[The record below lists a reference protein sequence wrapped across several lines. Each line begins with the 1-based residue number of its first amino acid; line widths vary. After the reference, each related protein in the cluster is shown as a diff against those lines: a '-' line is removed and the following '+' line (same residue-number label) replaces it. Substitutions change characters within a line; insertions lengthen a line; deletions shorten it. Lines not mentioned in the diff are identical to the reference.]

1 MHFIGLNCIIVTA
14 EKFSGVYYAAYSKK
28 EQKFAKR
35 KETKNMSQLYSLL
48 VNTTDTPTAGGTD
61 TVTML
66 LTTVLPIVLMIV
78 IFYFLLIRP
87 EKKRSKKMKE
97 MLDNLQVA
105 DEVVT
110 SGGIIGRVLSVKE
123 DTVLIETGSDRTR
136 LRVLRTAIIENRT
149 VHDEVK

>member
-1 MHFIGLNCIIVTA
+1 MLL
-14 EKFSGVYYAAYSKK
+14 
-28 EQKFAKR
+28 R
-35 KETKNMSQLYSLL
+35 LL
-48 VNTTDTPTAGGTD
+48 VETPTTTNTDTTGG
-61 TVTML
+61 MLSIL
-66 LTTVLPIVLMIV
+66 LTTILPIALMVV

-110 SGGIIGRVLSVKE
+110 TGGIIGRVLSVKE

-136 LRVLRTAIIENRT
+136 LRVLRTSIAENRT
-149 VHDEVK
+149 VHDDVSS